1 MASKA
6 ATRVLL
12 VEVEAL
18 AVVAVAATV
27 RSQQHVVLA
36 VVEGD
41 LVTEP
46 VDLAAVVVALMME
59 LMMNLEKTEEAL
71 VQRSVVALVAVVLEE
86 EEEEEEEGG
95 VDFQEVMMEK
105 MVVGEE
111 VDLVAVVVTGREVV
125 DGTLAGKKG
134 TLQKNTPAGKVVVEV
149 EVEVEEGVIVV
160 VKKGILLESVRLKSK
175 RKVST
180 FFKRLKIKEKLRTLY
195 TKSMI
200 FLPSLLLYQFNTLT
214 PRSNLSFSLL
224 STIQFS

>member
-71 VQRSVVALVAVVLEE
+71 VQRSVVALVAVVL
-86 EEEEEEEGG
+86 EEEEEEGG

-224 STIQFS
+224 STIQFL

>member
-18 AVVAVAATV
+18 AVVAVAVTV

-71 VQRSVVALVAVVLEE
+71 VQRSVVALVAVV
-86 EEEEEEEGG
+86 
-95 VDFQEVMMEK
+95 
-105 MVVGEE
+105 
-111 VDLVAVVVTGREVV
+111 VTGREVV

-134 TLQKNTPAGKVVVEV
+134 TLQKNTQAGKVVV

-175 RKVST
+175 RKTNQV
-180 FFKRLKIKEKLRTLY
+180 
-195 TKSMI
+195 
-200 FLPSLLLYQFNTLT
+200 P
-214 PRSNLSFSLL
+214 
-224 STIQFS
+224 

>member
-6 ATRVLL
+6 VTRVLL

-18 AVVAVAATV
+18 AVVAVAVTV

-71 VQRSVVALVAVVLEE
+71 VQRSVVALVAVVL
-86 EEEEEEEGG
+86 EEEEEEGG

>member
-6 ATRVLL
+6 AIRVLL

-18 AVVAVAATV
+18 AVVAVAVTV

-86 EEEEEEEGG
+86 EEEEGG

-149 EVEVEEGVIVV
+149 EVEEGVIVV
-160 VKKGILLESVRLKSK
+160 VKKGILFESVQLKSK

-200 FLPSLLLYQFNTLT
+200 FLPSLLLYQFK
-214 PRSNLSFSLL
+214 
-224 STIQFS
+224 

>member
-6 ATRVLL
+6 AIRVLL

-18 AVVAVAATV
+18 AVVAVAVTV
-27 RSQQHVVLA
+27 RNQQHVVLA

-46 VDLAAVVVALMME
+46 VDLAAVVVALMVE

-86 EEEEEEEGG
+86 EEEEEEG

-105 MVVGEE
+105 MVVGEV

-134 TLQKNTPAGKVVVEV
+134 TLQKNTQAGKVV
-149 EVEVEEGVIVV
+149 VEVEEGVIVV
-160 VKKGILLESVRLKSK
+160 VKKGILLESVQIKSK
-175 RKVST
+175 MKTNQV
-180 FFKRLKIKEKLRTLY
+180 L
-195 TKSMI
+195 
-200 FLPSLLLYQFNTLT
+200 
-214 PRSNLSFSLL
+214 
-224 STIQFS
+224 

>member
-6 ATRVLL
+6 AIRVLL

-18 AVVAVAATV
+18 AVVAVAVTV

-46 VDLAAVVVALMME
+46 VDLAAVVVALMVE

-86 EEEEEEEGG
+86 EEEEG

-105 MVVGEE
+105 MVVGEV

-134 TLQKNTPAGKVVVEV
+134 TLQKNTQAGKVV
-149 EVEVEEGVIVV
+149 VEVEEGVIVV
-160 VKKGILLESVRLKSK
+160 VKKGILLESVQIKSK
-175 RKVST
+175 MKVST
-180 FFKRLKIKEKLRTLY
+180 FL
-195 TKSMI
+195 
-200 FLPSLLLYQFNTLT
+200 NG
-214 PRSNLSFSLL
+214 
-224 STIQFS
+224 

>member
-18 AVVAVAATV
+18 AVVAVAVTV

-86 EEEEEEEGG
+86 EEGG

-134 TLQKNTPAGKVVVEV
+134 TAGKVDLI
-149 EVEVEEGVIVV
+149 GHVIVAERR
-160 VKKGILLESVRLKSK
+160 GILLESVQVKSK

-180 FFKRLKIKEKLRTLY
+180 FFKRLKIKEKRRTLY

>member
-18 AVVAVAATV
+18 AVVAVAVTV

-86 EEEEEEEGG
+86 EEG

-105 MVVGEE
+105 MVVAEE

-134 TLQKNTPAGKVVVEV
+134 TAGKVDLI
-149 EVEVEEGVIVV
+149 GHVIVAERR
-160 VKKGILLESVRLKSK
+160 GILLESVQIKSK
-175 RKVST
+175 RKTNQV
-180 FFKRLKIKEKLRTLY
+180 L
-195 TKSMI
+195 
-200 FLPSLLLYQFNTLT
+200 
-214 PRSNLSFSLL
+214 
-224 STIQFS
+224 

>member
-1 MASKA
+1 M
-6 ATRVLL
+6 

-18 AVVAVAATV
+18 AVVAVAVTV

-86 EEEEEEEGG
+86 EEG

-105 MVVGEE
+105 MVVAEE

-134 TLQKNTPAGKVVVEV
+134 TAGKVDLI
-149 EVEVEEGVIVV
+149 GHVIVAERR
-160 VKKGILLESVRLKSK
+160 GILLESVQLKSK

-180 FFKRLKIKEKLRTLY
+180 FL
-195 TKSMI
+195 
-200 FLPSLLLYQFNTLT
+200 NG
-214 PRSNLSFSLL
+214 
-224 STIQFS
+224 

>member
-1 MASKA
+1 M
-6 ATRVLL
+6 

-18 AVVAVAATV
+18 AVVAVAVTV

-86 EEEEEEEGG
+86 EEGG

-105 MVVGEE
+105 MVVAEE

-125 DGTLAGKKG
+125 DGTLTGKKG
-134 TLQKNTPAGKVVVEV
+134 TLQKNTPAGKVVVV
-149 EVEVEEGVIVV
+149 VEVEEGVIVV
-160 VKKGILLESVRLKSK
+160 VKKGILFESVQIKSK

-195 TKSMI
+195 TKSMM
-200 FLPSLLLYQFNTLT
+200 FLPSLPLYQFNTLT

>member
-6 ATRVLL
+6 VTRVLL

-18 AVVAVAATV
+18 AVVAVAVTV

-41 LVTEP
+41 LVTEL

-71 VQRSVVALVAVVLEE
+71 VQRSVVALVAVVLE

>member
-71 VQRSVVALVAVVLEE
+71 VQRSVVALVAVVL
-86 EEEEEEEGG
+86 EEEEEEGG

>member
-1 MASKA
+1 M
-6 ATRVLL
+6 

-18 AVVAVAATV
+18 AVVAVAVTV

-86 EEEEEEEGG
+86 EEGG

-105 MVVGEE
+105 MVVAEE

-134 TLQKNTPAGKVVVEV
+134 TAGKVDLI
-149 EVEVEEGVIVV
+149 GHVIVAERR
-160 VKKGILLESVRLKSK
+160 GILLESVQIKSK

>member
-18 AVVAVAATV
+18 AVVAVAVTV

-86 EEEEEEEGG
+86 EEEG

-105 MVVGEE
+105 MVVAEE

-134 TLQKNTPAGKVVVEV
+134 TAGKVDLI
-149 EVEVEEGVIVV
+149 GHVIVAERR
-160 VKKGILLESVRLKSK
+160 GILLESVQVKSK

>member
-1 MASKA
+1 MATKA

-18 AVVAVAATV
+18 AVVAVAVTV

-86 EEEEEEEGG
+86 EEG

-134 TLQKNTPAGKVVVEV
+134 TAGKVDLI
-149 EVEVEEGVIVV
+149 GHVIVAERR
-160 VKKGILLESVRLKSK
+160 GILLESVQVKSK
-175 RKVST
+175 RKTNQV
-180 FFKRLKIKEKLRTLY
+180 L
-195 TKSMI
+195 
-200 FLPSLLLYQFNTLT
+200 
-214 PRSNLSFSLL
+214 
-224 STIQFS
+224 

>member
-86 EEEEEEEGG
+86 EEEEEGG

-149 EVEVEEGVIVV
+149 EVEEGVIVV
-160 VKKGILLESVRLKSK
+160 VKKGILFESVQLKSK

>member
-6 ATRVLL
+6 VIRVLL

-18 AVVAVAATV
+18 AVVAVAVTV

-36 VVEGD
+36 VVEED

-86 EEEEEEEGG
+86 EEEG

-134 TLQKNTPAGKVVVEV
+134 TLKKNTPAGKVVV

-160 VKKGILLESVRLKSK
+160 VKKGILFESVQLKSK

-180 FFKRLKIKEKLRTLY
+180 FFKQLKIKEKLRTLY

>member
-18 AVVAVAATV
+18 AVVAVAVTV

-86 EEEEEEEGG
+86 EGG

-105 MVVGEE
+105 MVVAEE

-134 TLQKNTPAGKVVVEV
+134 TAGKVDLI
-149 EVEVEEGVIVV
+149 GHVIVAERR
-160 VKKGILLESVRLKSK
+160 GILLESVQIKSK

-180 FFKRLKIKEKLRTLY
+180 FL
-195 TKSMI
+195 
-200 FLPSLLLYQFNTLT
+200 NG
-214 PRSNLSFSLL
+214 
-224 STIQFS
+224 

>member
-18 AVVAVAATV
+18 AVVAATV

-71 VQRSVVALVAVVLEE
+71 VQRSVVALVAVVL
-86 EEEEEEEGG
+86 EEEEEEGG

>member
-1 MASKA
+1 MATKA

-18 AVVAVAATV
+18 AVVAVAVTV

-86 EEEEEEEGG
+86 EEG

-105 MVVGEE
+105 MVVAEE

-134 TLQKNTPAGKVVVEV
+134 TAGKVDLI
-149 EVEVEEGVIVV
+149 GHVIVAERR
-160 VKKGILLESVRLKSK
+160 GILLESVQIKSK

>member
-1 MASKA
+1 MAPKA
-6 ATRVLL
+6 AIRVLL

-18 AVVAVAATV
+18 AVVAVAVTV

-86 EEEEEEEGG
+86 EEEG

-125 DGTLAGKKG
+125 DGTLTGKKG
-134 TLQKNTPAGKVVVEV
+134 TAGKVDLIGHVIVAERRDILPGSAQAGKVV
-149 EVEVEEGVIVV
+149 VEVEEGVIVV
-160 VKKGILLESVRLKSK
+160 VKKGISLESVQIKSK
-175 RKVST
+175 TKVST
-180 FFKRLKIKEKLRTLY
+180 FL
-195 TKSMI
+195 
-200 FLPSLLLYQFNTLT
+200 NG
-214 PRSNLSFSLL
+214 
-224 STIQFS
+224 

>member
-71 VQRSVVALVAVVLEE
+71 VQRSVVALVAVVL

>member
-6 ATRVLL
+6 VTRVLL

-18 AVVAVAATV
+18 AVVAVAVTV

-86 EEEEEEEGG
+86 EEEEGG

-149 EVEVEEGVIVV
+149 EVEEGVIVV
-160 VKKGILLESVRLKSK
+160 VKKGILFESVQLKSK
-175 RKVST
+175 RKTNQV
-180 FFKRLKIKEKLRTLY
+180 L
-195 TKSMI
+195 
-200 FLPSLLLYQFNTLT
+200 
-214 PRSNLSFSLL
+214 
-224 STIQFS
+224 

>member
-1 MASKA
+1 M
-6 ATRVLL
+6 

-18 AVVAVAATV
+18 AVVAVAVTV

-71 VQRSVVALVAVVLEE
+71 VQRSVVALVAVVLE
-86 EEEEEEEGG
+86 GG

-134 TLQKNTPAGKVVVEV
+134 TAGKVDLI
-149 EVEVEEGVIVV
+149 GHVIVAERR
-160 VKKGILLESVRLKSK
+160 GILLESVQIKSK

-180 FFKRLKIKEKLRTLY
+180 FL
-195 TKSMI
+195 
-200 FLPSLLLYQFNTLT
+200 NG
-214 PRSNLSFSLL
+214 
-224 STIQFS
+224 

>member
-1 MASKA
+1 M
-6 ATRVLL
+6 
-12 VEVEAL
+12 EVEAL
-18 AVVAVAATV
+18 AVVAVAVTV

-36 VVEGD
+36 VVEED

-86 EEEEEEEGG
+86 EEEG

-134 TLQKNTPAGKVVVEV
+134 TLQKNTRAGKVVVEV

-160 VKKGILLESVRLKSK
+160 VKKGILFESVQLKSK

>member
-6 ATRVLL
+6 VTRVLL

-18 AVVAVAATV
+18 AVVAVAVTV

-86 EEEEEEEGG
+86 EEEEEEG

-149 EVEVEEGVIVV
+149 EVEEGVIVV
-160 VKKGILLESVRLKSK
+160 VKKGILFESVQLKSK

-200 FLPSLLLYQFNTLT
+200 FLPSLLLYQFK
-214 PRSNLSFSLL
+214 
-224 STIQFS
+224 

>member
-18 AVVAVAATV
+18 AVVAVAVTV

-86 EEEEEEEGG
+86 EEGG

-134 TLQKNTPAGKVVVEV
+134 TAGKVDLI
-149 EVEVEEGVIVV
+149 GHVIVAERR
-160 VKKGILLESVRLKSK
+160 GILLESVQLKSK

>member
-6 ATRVLL
+6 AIRVLL

-18 AVVAVAATV
+18 AVVAVAVTV

-86 EEEEEEEGG
+86 EEEEEG

-105 MVVGEE
+105 MVVAEE

-134 TLQKNTPAGKVVVEV
+134 TAGKVDLI
-149 EVEVEEGVIVV
+149 GHVIVAERR
-160 VKKGILLESVRLKSK
+160 GILLESVQLKSK

>member
-1 MASKA
+1 M
-6 ATRVLL
+6 

-18 AVVAVAATV
+18 AVVAVAVTV

-86 EEEEEEEGG
+86 EEG

-134 TLQKNTPAGKVVVEV
+134 TAGKVDLI
-149 EVEVEEGVIVV
+149 GHVIVAERR
-160 VKKGILLESVRLKSK
+160 GILLESVQIKSK

-180 FFKRLKIKEKLRTLY
+180 FL
-195 TKSMI
+195 
-200 FLPSLLLYQFNTLT
+200 NG
-214 PRSNLSFSLL
+214 
-224 STIQFS
+224 

>member
-6 ATRVLL
+6 VIRVLL

-18 AVVAVAATV
+18 AVVAVAVTV

-86 EEEEEEEGG
+86 EEG

-105 MVVGEE
+105 MVVAEE

-125 DGTLAGKKG
+125 VDGTLTGKKG

-149 EVEVEEGVIVV
+149 EVEEGVIVV
-160 VKKGILLESVRLKSK
+160 VKKGILFESVQIKSK

>member
-18 AVVAVAATV
+18 AVVAVAVTV

-86 EEEEEEEGG
+86 EEGG

-105 MVVGEE
+105 MVVAEE

-134 TLQKNTPAGKVVVEV
+134 TAGKVDLI
-149 EVEVEEGVIVV
+149 GHVIVAERR
-160 VKKGILLESVRLKSK
+160 GILLESVQLKSK

>member
-6 ATRVLL
+6 VTRVLL

-18 AVVAVAATV
+18 AVVAVAVTV

-86 EEEEEEEGG
+86 EEEEG

-149 EVEVEEGVIVV
+149 EVEEGVIVV
-160 VKKGILLESVRLKSK
+160 VKKGILFESVQLKSK

>member
-18 AVVAVAATV
+18 AVVAVAVTV

-71 VQRSVVALVAVVLEE
+71 VQRSVVALVEVVL
-86 EEEEEEEGG
+86 EEEEGG

-125 DGTLAGKKG
+125 DGTLTGKKG

-149 EVEVEEGVIVV
+149 EEGVIVV
-160 VKKGILLESVRLKSK
+160 VKKGILFESVQIKSK

-200 FLPSLLLYQFNTLT
+200 FLPSLLLYQFNILT

>member
-1 MASKA
+1 M
-6 ATRVLL
+6 

-18 AVVAVAATV
+18 AVVAVAVTV

-86 EEEEEEEGG
+86 EGG

-105 MVVGEE
+105 MVVAEE

-134 TLQKNTPAGKVVVEV
+134 TAGKVDLI
-149 EVEVEEGVIVV
+149 GHVIVAERR
-160 VKKGILLESVRLKSK
+160 GILFESVQIKSK

-180 FFKRLKIKEKLRTLY
+180 FLN
-195 TKSMI
+195 S
-200 FLPSLLLYQFNTLT
+200 
-214 PRSNLSFSLL
+214 
-224 STIQFS
+224 

>member
-1 MASKA
+1 M
-6 ATRVLL
+6 

-18 AVVAVAATV
+18 AVVAVAVTV

-71 VQRSVVALVAVVLEE
+71 VQRSVVALVAVVLEG
-86 EEEEEEEGG
+86 EEGG

-105 MVVGEE
+105 MVVAEE

-125 DGTLAGKKG
+125 DGTLTGKKG

-149 EVEVEEGVIVV
+149 EEGVIVV
-160 VKKGILLESVRLKSK
+160 VKKGILFESVQIKSK

>member
-6 ATRVLL
+6 AIRVLL

-18 AVVAVAATV
+18 AVVAVAVTV
-27 RSQQHVVLA
+27 RNQQHVVLA

-46 VDLAAVVVALMME
+46 VDLAAVVVALMVE

-86 EEEEEEEGG
+86 EEEEEEG

-105 MVVGEE
+105 MVVGEV

-134 TLQKNTPAGKVVVEV
+134 TLQKNTQAGKVV
-149 EVEVEEGVIVV
+149 VEVEEGVIVV
-160 VKKGILLESVRLKSK
+160 VKKGILLESVQIKSK
-175 RKVST
+175 MKVST
-180 FFKRLKIKEKLRTLY
+180 FL
-195 TKSMI
+195 
-200 FLPSLLLYQFNTLT
+200 NG
-214 PRSNLSFSLL
+214 
-224 STIQFS
+224 

>member
-18 AVVAVAATV
+18 AVVAVAVTV

-86 EEEEEEEGG
+86 EEEEEGG

-134 TLQKNTPAGKVVVEV
+134 TLQKNTQAGKVVV

-175 RKVST
+175 RKTNQV
-180 FFKRLKIKEKLRTLY
+180 
-195 TKSMI
+195 
-200 FLPSLLLYQFNTLT
+200 P
-214 PRSNLSFSLL
+214 
-224 STIQFS
+224 

>member
-86 EEEEEEEGG
+86 EEEEGG

-149 EVEVEEGVIVV
+149 EVEEGVIVV
-160 VKKGILLESVRLKSK
+160 VKKGILLESVQLKSK

>member
-6 ATRVLL
+6 AIRVLL

-18 AVVAVAATV
+18 AVVAVAVTV
-27 RSQQHVVLA
+27 RNQQHVVLA

-46 VDLAAVVVALMME
+46 VDLAAVVVALMVE

-86 EEEEEEEGG
+86 EEEEG

-105 MVVGEE
+105 MVVGEV

-134 TLQKNTPAGKVVVEV
+134 TLQKNTQAGKVV
-149 EVEVEEGVIVV
+149 VEVEEGVIVV
-160 VKKGILLESVRLKSK
+160 VKKGILLESVQIKSK
-175 RKVST
+175 MKTNQV
-180 FFKRLKIKEKLRTLY
+180 L
-195 TKSMI
+195 
-200 FLPSLLLYQFNTLT
+200 
-214 PRSNLSFSLL
+214 
-224 STIQFS
+224 

>member
-1 MASKA
+1 M
-6 ATRVLL
+6 
-12 VEVEAL
+12 EVEAL
-18 AVVAVAATV
+18 AVVAVAVTV

-86 EEEEEEEGG
+86 EEG

-105 MVVGEE
+105 MVVAEE

-125 DGTLAGKKG
+125 DGTLTGKKG

-149 EVEVEEGVIVV
+149 EVEEGVIVV
-160 VKKGILLESVRLKSK
+160 VKKGILFESVQIKSK

-180 FFKRLKIKEKLRTLY
+180 FL
-195 TKSMI
+195 
-200 FLPSLLLYQFNTLT
+200 NG
-214 PRSNLSFSLL
+214 
-224 STIQFS
+224 